1 MYVKT
6 ADARTLP
13 PTAQEDLRRKAIAA
27 RRAGQSVTAVAGL
40 FGVSRQAVYNWQ
52 ARHAAGGAAG
62 LAARKRGKPPAP
74 KLSSRQAARIRRM
87 IRNRHPEQLLLPFAL
102 WTREAVQQLM
112 ARQCGVAV
120 SIRTVGRY
128 LKDWG
133 FTPQRPARKALEQ
146 NPVAVRRW
154 LREEYPQVA
163 ARAKRENAAILWGDQ
178 MGVRSDQPG
187 GRSYA
192 PRGQTPRVPASG
204 QRFWCNQMSAV
215 SNQGK
220 LYFMVFRRSFRV
232 PVFLEFLRRLVR
244 QARRKVLLIV
254 DRHPVHRAARVKT
267 WLAARSEDIQLV
279 FLPAYSP
286 ELNPD
291 EYLNQDVKA
300 HAARQ
305 RPRHVLEMEAQLRSY
320 LRATQ
325 KRPELVRRY
334 FQAEPVRYA
343 AAV

>member
-1 MYVKT
+1 MKI

-13 PTAQEDLRRKAIAA
+13 PVAQEDLRRKAIAA
-27 RRAGQSVTAVAGL
+27 RQAGQSVTAVAEL
-40 FGVSRQAVYNWQ
+40 LGVSRQAVYNWQ
-52 ARHAAGGAAG
+52 ARYRAGGASG

-74 KLSSRQAARIRRM
+74 KLNARQAARIRRL
-87 IRNRHPEQLLLPFAL
+87 ITNRHPEQLLLPFAL
-102 WTREAVQQLM
+102 WTREAVQQLI
-112 ARQCGVAV
+112 ARRCGVAV

-128 LKDWG
+128 LKAWG
-133 FTPQRPARKALEQ
+133 FTPQRPARQALEQ
-146 NPVAVRRW
+146 NPAAVRRW
-154 LREEYPQVA
+154 LEQEYPAVR
-163 ARAKRENAAILWGDQ
+163 ARAKRENALILWGDQ
-178 MGVRSDQPG
+178 MGVRSDQAG

-192 PRGQTPRVPASG
+192 PRGRTPRIPATA
-204 QRFWCNQMSAV
+204 QRFSCNQMSAV

-220 LYFMVFRRSFRV
+220 LYFMVFRRRFRA
-232 PVFLEFLRRLVR
+232 PVFVEFLRRLVR
-244 QARRKVLLIV
+244 QVGRKVFLII
-254 DRHPVHRAARVKT
+254 DRHPVHRAARAQA
-267 WLAARSEDIQLV
+267 WLAKHLRQIELV
-279 FLPAYSP
+279 WLPAYSP

-300 HAARQ
+300 NAVATQ
-305 RPRHVLEMEAQLRSY
+305 RPRDAAELEASLRSY

>member
-1 MYVKT
+1 
-6 ADARTLP
+6 
-13 PTAQEDLRRKAIAA
+13 
-27 RRAGQSVTAVAGL
+27 
-40 FGVSRQAVYNWQ
+40 
-52 ARHAAGGAAG
+52 
-62 LAARKRGKPPAP
+62 
-74 KLSSRQAARIRRM
+74 M

-102 WTREAVQQLM
+102 WTREAVQQLI
-112 ARQCGVAV
+112 ARECGVAV

-128 LKDWG
+128 LKAWG

-146 NPVAVRRW
+146 NPAAVRHW
-154 LREEYPQVA
+154 LREEYPA
-163 ARAKRENAAILWGDQ
+163 LRARAKREKAAILWGDQ
-178 MGVRSDQPG
+178 MGLRSDQAG

-192 PRGQTPRVPASG
+192 PRGRTPRMPTTG
-204 QRFWCNQMSAV
+204 RRFSCNQISAV

-244 QARRKVLLIV
+244 QTRRKVLLIV
-254 DRHPVHRAARVKT
+254 DRHPVHRAARVKR
-267 WLAARSEDIQLV
+267 WLAAHRADIELV

-305 RPRHVLEMEAQLRSY
+305 RPRDALELEAQLRSY

-343 AAV
+343 AA

>member
-1 MYVKT
+1 MKI

-13 PTAQEDLRRKAIAA
+13 PVAQEDLRRKGIAA
-27 RRAGQSVTAVAGL
+27 LRAGRSVTAVASL

-52 ARHAAGGAAG
+52 ARYAADGAGG
-62 LAARKRGKPPAP
+62 LAARQRGKRPAP
-74 KLSSRQAARIRRM
+74 KLNARQAARIRRL
-87 IRNRHPEQLLLPFAL
+87 ITNRHPEQWLLPFAL
-102 WTREAVQQLM
+102 WTREGVQQLIT
-112 ARQCGVAV
+112 RQCGVVV
-120 SIRTVGRY
+120 SVRTVGRY
-128 LKDWG
+128 LKAWG

-146 NPVAVRRW
+146 NPAAVRRW
-154 LREEYPQVA
+154 LREEYPAVRV
-163 ARAKRENAAILWGDQ
+163 RAKRENAAVLWSDQ
-178 MGVRSDQPG
+178 MGVRSDQAG

-192 PRGQTPRVPASG
+192 PRGQTPRIPSTG
-204 QRFWCNQMSAV
+204 QRFSCNQMSAV

-220 LYFMVFRRSFRV
+220 LCFMVFRRRFRV

-244 QARRKVLLIV
+244 QMRRKVFLIV
-254 DRHPVHRAARVKT
+254 DRHPVHRAARVKA
-267 WLAARSEDIQLV
+267 WLAAHGEQMVLV

-300 HAARQ
+300 NAVATQ
-305 RPRHVLEMEAQLRSY
+305 RPRDAAELEASLRSY

>member
-1 MYVKT
+1 VKS

-13 PTAQEDLRRKAIAA
+13 PVAQEDLRRKAIAA
-27 RRAGQSVTAVAGL
+27 RRAGQSVTAVALL

-52 ARHAAGGAAG
+52 SRHARGGAAG
-62 LAARKRGKPPAP
+62 LAARERGKPPTP
-74 KLSSRQAARIRRM
+74 KLDARQAARVRRL
-87 IRNRHPEQLLLPFAL
+87 ITNRHPEQLLLPFAL
-102 WTREAVQQLM
+102 WTRAAVQQLI
-112 ARQCGVAV
+112 ARRCGVAV

-128 LKDWG
+128 LKAWR

-146 NPVAVRRW
+146 NPAAVRRW
-154 LREEYPQVA
+154 LAEEYPAVR
-163 ARAKRENAAILWGDQ
+163 ARAKRENALILWADQ
-178 MGVRSDQPG
+178 MGVRSDQAG

-192 PRGQTPRVPASG
+192 PRGRTPRVPTSG
-204 QRFWCNQMSAV
+204 QRFSCNQMSAV

-220 LYFMVFRRSFRV
+220 LYFMVFRRRFRV

-244 QARRKVLLIV
+244 QARRKVFLIV

-267 WLAARSEDIQLV
+267 WLAEHAEQLALV
-279 FLPAYSP
+279 FLPPYSP

-300 HAARQ
+300 NAVATQ
-305 RPRHVLEMEAQLRSY
+305 RPRDVEQMEAQLRSY

-343 AAV
+343 AAA